1 MAYECYKAPA
11 DRKLD
16 TDTCARIV
24 LRNKNLGLQEHKFLL
39 KTIVSSGIGEETY
52 GPRNVISGQ
61 EDSPTL
67 KDSISEMDDLIFDTL
82 DKLFAKTGISPS
94 EIDILVVNVSLFSPA
109 PSLTARVVNR
119 YKMRSNVKTFNLSG
133 MGCSAS
139 IVAIDLVQH
148 LFKSYKN
155 AFAIVVS
162 TESLGSN
169 WYQDRKIHD
178 ALKLPLPFRRS
189 KHVVRTHLGSND
201 ETSGCCIQ
209 VANDLGYKGFLLT
222 KSLKISAAKALRVLL
237 PKILPLSEQ
246 LRYVYVSRQQNKTK
260 RNSFQEMGA
269 GLNLKT
275 GVDHLCYRLA
285 EFNTKLVLGQQKL
298 KNLWFHES
306 LYHALSAR
314 TELFRLL

>member
-1 MAYECYKAPA
+1 MAYECYEAPE

-24 LRNKNLGLQEHKFLL
+24 LGNKNLGLQEHKFLL

-67 KDSISEMDDLIFDTL
+67 KDSISELDDLIFDTL

-119 YKMRSNVKTFNLSG
+119 YKMRSNVKPFNLSG

-178 ALKLPLPFRRS
+178 ALKLPLPFRRLLNALH
-189 KHVVRTHLGSND
+189 KQQCFK
-201 ETSGCCIQ
+201 TSSYLQIEACRAYASWLKRRGLRICCIQ
-209 VANDLGYKGFLLT
+209 VADDLGYKGFLLA
-222 KSLKISAAKALRVLL
+222 KSLKISAAKKSYNGKIPRWKEALHRHFNIRELW
-237 PKILPLSEQ
+237 SH
-246 LRYVYVSRQQNKTK
+246 
-260 RNSFQEMGA
+260 A
-269 GLNLKT
+269 
-275 GVDHLCYRLA
+275 YRLA

-298 KNLWFHES
+298 KNLWFLES

-314 TELFRLL
+314 TELSRLL